1 MRAAEIREQ
10 FIRAFS
16 AWGHTPVPSAPLIPH
31 NDPTLLFVNAGM
43 VQFKSLFL
51 GSAPP
56 PYARA
61 VSAQK
66 CVRAGGKHNDLENV
80 GQTHRHHTF
89 FEMLGNF
96 SFGDYFKKEAIAY
109 AWEFLTRH
117 LPLDPGRLWVTV
129 YRDDDEAVALWKGHV
144 SPERIVRLGDADN
157 FWQMGETGPCGPCSE
172 ILFDQGEAVHPD
184 CPGIGHCDCDRY
196 LEIWNLVFMQYNKE
210 AEGRLAPL
218 PAPSIDT
225 GMGLE
230 RIAAVCQGVQG
241 NYRTDLFRPLFEA
254 IASRAGRPVDEV
266 MACPAGR
273 VIADHLRAVTF
284 LVGDGIF
291 PGNEGRGYLL
301 RRILRR
307 AARFGKKIGL
317 CDPFLHTLTGTVI
330 EQMQTAYPELPERK
344 SHIANVVLNEEER
357 FIHTLNEG
365 TQRLSDILHRL
376 APATGTPP
384 HAPVNVLD
392 GATVFTLY
400 DTYGFP
406 VDLTEEI
413 AREEGF
419 TLDRAGFQAAMA
431 AQKERARRSWTGTLP
446 RTDPIYEALW
456 KEFGGTPFTGY
467 ERLTEPV
474 TLLGMLK
481 EGKRVDR
488 AEAGETVEMLFDR
501 TPFYGEAGGQVGDC
515 GQISA
520 SLFSATISDTVKP
533 LPDLHIHRATLGTS
547 ATSDRGVLRVGAV
560 YQASVDAG
568 ARRNTAR
575 NHTATHLLHA
585 ALREAL
591 GDHVQQA
598 GSRVSPDRLRF
609 DFRHFAPLTE
619 SEIARIERRVNEET
633 LRNVAVQTDLMEMN
647 AALHSGAMALF
658 GEKYGEQVRVVCIS
672 DFSRELCGGTH
683 CAHTGEIGLFKIVR
697 EGSVASGIRRI
708 EAVTGI
714 GAGAWVGLQTERLRE
729 VAALLRVPA
738 DEAARKLALLLEQ
751 LRDREREIER
761 LRAQALSASSGP
773 SGAEPMARTIGAVQV
788 LAQVI
793 PPATIREIR
802 AHADRLRDR
811 LKSGVIVVGA
821 PSPQKDAATLVV
833 MVTPD
838 CRLSAS
844 DLVRELALPIEGT
857 GGGTAAMAQAG
868 GKKVSMLDAAVMQTF
883 EIVAG
888 RMKQA

>member
-1 MRAAEIREQ
+1 MRAADIRGQ

-16 AWGHTPVPSAPLIPH
+16 EWGHTPVPSAPLIPH

-51 GSAPP
+51 GSAPR

-117 LPLDPGRLWVTV
+117 LLLDPARLWVTV
-129 YRDDDEAVALWKGHV
+129 YRDDDEAAALWKGHV
-144 SPERIVRLGDADN
+144 APERIVRLGEVDN

-210 AEGRLAPL
+210 AEGQLVPL

-230 RIAAVCQGVQG
+230 RIAAVCQGMQS
-241 NYRTDLFRPLFEA
+241 NYQTDLFRPLFAA
-254 IASRAGRPVDEV
+254 IALCAGRPVDEV
-266 MACPAGR
+266 MAAPAGR
-273 VIADHLRAVTF
+273 VIADHLRAITF
-284 LVGDGIF
+284 LISDGIF

-317 CDPFLHTLTGTVI
+317 SDPFLHTLTGTVV
-330 EQMQTAYPELPERK
+330 EQMQTAYPELSERK
-344 SHIANVVLNEEER
+344 SHIARVVLNEEER

-365 TQRLSDILHRL
+365 TQRLSNILQQL
-376 APATGTPP
+376 QSGA
-384 HAPVNVLD
+384 VLD
-392 GATVFTLY
+392 GQTVFTLY

-419 TLDRAGFQAAMA
+419 TLDQTGFQAAMA

-446 RTDPIYEALW
+446 RTDPVYESLW

-474 TLLGMLK
+474 TLLGILK
-481 EGKRVDR
+481 EGKRVDM
-488 AEAGETVEMLFDR
+488 AEVGETVELLFDR

-515 GQISA
+515 GKISA

-533 LPDLHIHRATLGTS
+533 LPDLHIHRATLGMSATS
-547 ATSDRGVLRVGAV
+547 ATSDRGALRVGSV
-560 YQASVDAG
+560 YQASVDEG

-598 GSRVSPDRLRF
+598 GSRVAPDRLRF

-633 LRNVAVQTDLMEMN
+633 LRNVAVRTDLMEMN

-658 GEKYGEQVRVVCIS
+658 GEKYGEQVRVVCLS

-683 CAHTGEIGLFKIVR
+683 CAHTGEIGFFKIVR

-714 GAGAWVGLQTERLRE
+714 GASAWVGTQTERLRE

-738 DEAARKLALLLEQ
+738 DEAARKLALLLGQ
-751 LRDREREIER
+751 LRDQEREIER
-761 LRAQALSASSGP
+761 LRAQSLSTASNS
-773 SGAEPMARTIGAVQV
+773 SGAEPMARTIGGVKV

-793 PPATIREIR
+793 PPATIKEVR
-802 AHADRLRDR
+802 AYADRLRDR
-811 LKSGVIVVGA
+811 LQSGVIVVGA

-833 MVTPD
+833 MVTSD
-838 CRLSAS
+838 CRLSAA
-844 DLVRELALPIEGT
+844 DLVRELAIPIEGT
-857 GGGTAAMAQAG
+857 GGGSATMAQAG
-868 GKKVSMLDAAVMQTF
+868 GKKVSMLGAAVARAFEVIAKQINQTGG
-883 EIVAG
+883 E
-888 RMKQA
+888 RC